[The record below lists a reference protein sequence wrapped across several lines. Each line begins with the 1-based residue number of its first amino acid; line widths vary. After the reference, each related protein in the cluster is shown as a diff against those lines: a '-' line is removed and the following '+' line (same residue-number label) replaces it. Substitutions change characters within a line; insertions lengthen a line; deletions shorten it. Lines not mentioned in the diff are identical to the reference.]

1 VTVKS
6 KYKQVTSILKMKGK
20 ITKRDAFFFF
30 LGALAVGL
38 VNFFLEKNGS
48 GKSIRDH
55 IRDAMN
61 KNRTIY

>member
-1 VTVKS
+1 
-6 KYKQVTSILKMKGK
+6 MKGK

-38 VNFFLEKNGS
+38 VNFVLEKNEN
-48 GKSIRDH
+48 GKSFRDH

-61 KNRTIY
+61 KNRTVF